1 MCGICGILALDGP
14 VDSGTLQSA
23 AHAMLTAMDHRGPD
37 GGQVVARESLAMG
50 ANRLAIRSSRDD
62 SPPLL
67 ADDDG
72 LIVVC
77 NGEIDNHRELRSW
90 LGERGHVIARETDVA
105 VIAPLYRECGPSFV
119 DQLEGVFA
127 LAIWDPARKLL
138 LLARDRVGERHLY
151 YAAADDGS
159 IRFASELGA
168 LKSARTAPV
177 EIDTAAICGYLGSGY
192 VRVPDSPFGGV
203 GKVAPGELI
212 TIDQAGVHRHTYWQC
227 PIGDVAR
234 KKPATEAF
242 DAIFRRAVYRQS
254 DVDVEYGVLLS
265 GGVDSALLTA
275 VARSV
280 RPDVHPVT
288 YGIRFAENSFDESE
302 QAAAVAQ
309 LLDCRF
315 VPVTVSAQDVPGT
328 LRDLIA
334 TTGELLADPAW
345 VPLSLVAKR
354 AAQDVRL
361 VLGGEGADELFG
373 GYPTYLG
380 ARFAGYYAGLP
391 SPLRS
396 ALRGLVERLPVNDKK
411 VTVSFL
417 LKRFVQGQELGALA
431 RHLLWTSNI
440 QPGLLHRLGVSPPAY
455 RSAEGKRL
463 VLDEVQR
470 YDFEQTLPEALMAKA
485 DRGGMRHALEVRAPF
500 LDQSVIDFA
509 ATLPPSARV
518 RGLTTKAFLKQYAL
532 TYLPRSVVHRRKRGL
547 SVPLASWLR
556 GPLLDWTESSLS
568 SPLLARAG
576 VDGAAALKLLEEHRA
591 RTRDHSRALW
601 TLIVLSEWLAWAA
614 MPVPVGI
621 ASKAS
626 CELGAVVS

>member
-1 MCGICGILALDGP
+1 MCGICGILAIGGQVDG
-14 VDSGTLQSA
+14 DMRESA
-23 AHAMLTAMDHRGPD
+23 ARAMLTAMAHRGPD
-37 GGQVVARESLAMG
+37 GGQVVVRESLAMG
-50 ANRLAIRSSRDD
+50 ANRLAIRSAGDD
-62 SPPLL
+62 KPPLFEG
-67 ADDDG
+67 DDG
-72 LIVVC
+72 LVVVC

-90 LGERGHVIARETDVA
+90 LLERGHVITRQTDVA
-105 VIAPLYRECGPSFV
+105 VIGPLYRERGLAFV

-127 LAIWDPARKLL
+127 LAIWDPAKKQL

-151 YAAADDGS
+151 YARSDRGTTC
-159 IRFASELGA
+159 FASELGA
-168 LKSARTAPV
+168 LKAAPAEPAKIDVTA
-177 EIDTAAICGYLGSGY
+177 ISGYLGTGY
-192 VRVPDSPFGGV
+192 ARVPDSPFKGV
-203 GKVAPGELI
+203 CKVAPGEVV
-212 TIDQAGVHRHTYWQC
+212 TIDRSGVHHHTYWQC
-227 PIGDVAR
+227 PIGGVAK
-234 KKPATEAF
+234 KKPTLKAF
-242 DAIFRRAVYRQS
+242 DAIFRRAIYRQS
-254 DVDVEYGVLLS
+254 DVDVDYGVLLS

-275 VARSV
+275 VVRSV
-280 RPDVHPVT
+280 RPDKHPVT

-345 VPLSLVAKR
+345 VPLSLVARR
-354 AAQDVRL
+354 AAEDVRI

-380 ARFAGYYAGLP
+380 AHFAGYYAGLP
-391 SPLRS
+391 SPLRT
-396 ALRGLVERLPVNDKK
+396 ALRHLVERLPVNDKK

-417 LKRFVQGQELGALA
+417 LKRFVQGQQLDALA

-440 QPGLLHRLGVSPPAY
+440 QPGLLHRLRVSPPIY
-455 RSAEGKRL
+455 RADHPVRP

-500 LDQSVIDFA
+500 LDQSVIEFA
-509 ATLPPSARV
+509 ATLPTSARV

-547 SVPLASWLR
+547 SVPLAAWLR
-556 GPLLDWTESSLS
+556 GPLLDWTESRLS
-568 SPLLARAG
+568 GPLLAMAG
-576 VDGAAALKLLEEHRA
+576 VDAAAAVKLLDEHRA
-591 RTRDHSRALW
+591 RTHDHSRALW
-601 TLIVLSEWLAWAA
+601 TLIVLSEWLEWATA
-614 MPVPVGI
+614 PVPVTHAI
-621 ASKAS
+621 EASRQAS
-626 CELGAVVS
+626 VGVP

>member
-1 MCGICGILALDGP
+1 MCGICGILALGGQVDG
-14 VDSGTLQSA
+14 DTLESTA
-23 AHAMLTAMDHRGPD
+23 RGMLTTMGHRGPD
-37 GGQVVARESLAMG
+37 GGQVVVREALAMG

-62 SPPLL
+62 KPPLL
-67 ADDDG
+67 EDDDG
-72 LIVVC
+72 LVIVC

-90 LGERGHVIARETDVA
+90 LIERGHVITRDTDVA
-105 VIAPLYRECGPSFV
+105 VIAPLYRERGLSFV

-127 LAIWDPARKLL
+127 LAIWDPARKQL

-151 YAAADDGS
+151 YATSDSGLTC
-159 IRFASELGA
+159 FASELGA
-168 LKSARTAPV
+168 LKVAQVVPA
-177 EIDTAAICGYLGSGY
+177 EIDAAAIAGYLGSGY
-192 VRVPDSPFGGV
+192 ARVPGSPFAGV
-203 GKVAPGELI
+203 HKVAPGELV
-212 TIDQAGVHRHTYWQC
+212 TLDERGVHRHTYWQC
-227 PIGDVAR
+227 PIGDLAK
-234 KKPATEAF
+234 KKPAIEAF
-242 DAIFRRAVYRQS
+242 DEIFRQAVYRQS
-254 DVDVEYGVLLS
+254 DVDVDYGVLLS

-275 VARSV
+275 VVRSV
-280 RPDVHPVT
+280 RPDNHPVT

-302 QAAAVAQ
+302 QAAAVAE

-345 VPLSLVAKR
+345 VPLSLVARR

-391 SPLRS
+391 SPLRA
-396 ALRGLVERLPVNDKK
+396 ALRSLIERLPVNDKK

-417 LKRFVQGQELGALA
+417 LKRFVQGQELDALA

-440 QPGLLHRLGVSPPAY
+440 QPELLHRLRVSPPAWHADKGT
-455 RSAEGKRL
+455 RP

-500 LDQSVIDFA
+500 LDQSVIEFA
-509 ATLPPSARV
+509 AALPLSARV

-556 GPLLDWTESSLS
+556 GPLLDWTESRLS
-568 SPLLARAG
+568 GPFLALAG
-576 VDGAAALKLLEEHRA
+576 VDGAAALQLLDEHRA

-601 TLIVLSEWLAWAA
+601 TLIVLSEWMEWATA
-614 MPVPVGI
+614 PVPVMHGTGVLR
-621 ASKAS
+621 AP
-626 CELGAVVS
+626 GVTVS